1 MARTSQA
8 HKGIGATVHGQH
20 QVGVWIQYKGFRA
33 RTLQTTRLQS
43 ARSNLTASIV
53 DEFLAD
59 LEALTLTITGVTMVD
74 VRIVCGGLDRFAHN
88 TASTTGSAS
97 TQQSNIS

>member
-59 LEALTLTITGVTMVD
+59 LEALTLTITES
-74 VRIVCGGLDRFAHN
+74 CGGLDRFAHN